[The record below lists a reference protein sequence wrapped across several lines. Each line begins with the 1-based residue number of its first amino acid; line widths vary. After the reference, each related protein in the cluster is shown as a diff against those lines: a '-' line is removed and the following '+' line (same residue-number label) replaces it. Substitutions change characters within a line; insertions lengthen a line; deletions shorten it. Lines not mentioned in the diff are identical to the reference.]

1 MAFKTGLV
9 VQLKSGGPLMTVAGY
24 GQDGNGNVRVNCTW
38 FNDKQDERN
47 GAYPEDAPE
56 EYKEGAGIWGVT

>member
-1 MAFKTGLV
+1 V
-9 VQLKSGGPLMTVAGY
+9 GY

-47 GAYPEDAPE
+47 GAYPEDALE